1 MTNKVS
7 WPLELGSTGVLIPG
21 RWLWLRAILWAAL
34 LSAGALGFL
43 FSTLDL
49 SGWLNLP
56 PNSSYVVFLVVPLLA
71 FVTYAV
77 VVRLVEARSPV
88 EVLPFAGMLTQLL
101 IGATLGFITLCF
113 TTVVLW
119 SLGFYHVQ
127 RSHWSDLLGSFLF
140 GPYLS
145 GMLEE
150 LLFRAI
156 VLRILARAF
165 GNQWGLVLSAVLFGA
180 AHLGHVSWIAALA
193 IVLRGGLVTG
203 LLYMATGRLWMSIGL
218 HTAWDFTEDF
228 ILGVNKHHG
237 LLRTTLVPGKPELL
251 TGGPF
256 GPNGSLLAMIV
267 GILVSV
273 AIVYAHK
280 RGFFS
285 TSPRPIN
292 KSLSQLSYN
301 HPSGENNKDEA
312 RLRA

>member
-1 MTNKVS
+1 MTNNAT
-7 WPLELGSTGVLIPG
+7 WPIELGTTGVLGAG

-43 FSTLDL
+43 FGTMDL
-49 SGWLNLP
+49 RGWLNLP
-56 PNSSYVVFLVVPLLA
+56 PNSSYVIFLVVPLLG

-77 VVRLVEARSPV
+77 IVRFAEARTPV
-88 EVLPFAGMLTQLL
+88 EVLPSAGMLTELL
-101 IGATLGFITLCF
+101 TGTTIGFITLCS
-113 TTVVLW
+113 TTAVLW
-119 SLGFYHVQ
+119 SLGLYQVQ
-127 RSHWSDLLGSFLF
+127 RSNWRWSDALGSFLF
-140 GPYLS
+140 DSYLS

-165 GNQWGLVLSAVLFGA
+165 GNRWGLVLSAVLFGA

-218 HTAWDFTEDF
+218 HTAWDFIEDF
-228 ILGVNKHHG
+228 VLGVNKHHG
-237 LLRTTLVPGKPELL
+237 FLRTTLVPGKPELL

-267 GILVSV
+267 GVLTCV
-273 AIVYAHK
+273 AIQWAWQRGYFQRLPEAK
-280 RGFFS
+280 R
-285 TSPRPIN
+285 
-292 KSLSQLSYN
+292 SLST
-301 HPSGENNKDEA
+301 
-312 RLRA
+312 LRASSQPALRSQA